1 MINNKK
7 IHFNFK
13 RTTISLSDNISPLY
27 RFLNARKNLKDIY
40 MSDKK
45 CKTLSNVDNINNNL
59 LISNNKKEKNIKKY
73 QIKAN
78 SVKLLKDQIFILS
91 HFCKRNISS
100 EINYDYGSSLLNTFG
115 NRNFF
120 KKNNEKMNANIFTKF
135 TYNNNNFFKTAAPH
149 YTLRR
154 NTPKQ
159 KVKTSQ
165 DKIILPKVNY
175 ILKKNTKS

>member
-91 HFCKRNISS
+91 HFC
-100 EINYDYGSSLLNTFG
+100 
-115 NRNFF
+115 
-120 KKNNEKMNANIFTKF
+120 
-135 TYNNNNFFKTAAPH
+135 
-149 YTLRR
+149 
-154 NTPKQ
+154 
-159 KVKTSQ
+159 
-165 DKIILPKVNY
+165 
-175 ILKKNTKS
+175 